1 MVTKKLLRNP
11 ISMLGLIILLGFV
24 ILAVFAPWIAPT
36 PERYKDEPYRIP
48 RYGYRATPT
57 PPSSEHPFGLTQGQ
71 HDIFYGIVWGTRTA
85 FRVGILVAGISCLIG
100 VVVGSISAYVGGRVD
115 EFLMRVVDIF
125 MSFPFII
132 AAIVVTSVFGKSLTN
147 VMVALIFFSWMN
159 YARLIRGNILQ
170 VKQEE
175 YVMAARASG
184 VSHFKIIL
192 RHLLPNSIFPV
203 LIQAS
208 MSLGSVVLT
217 VAGLSFLGLGAE
229 PGYADWG
236 QMLSFARNWLMG
248 TPGNPLAYWY
258 VVAYPAAAIVL
269 FVLAW
274 NLIGD
279 AFRDIL
285 DPRIQ
290 A

>member
-1 MVTKKLLRNP
+1 MVMKKLLRNP
-11 ISMLGLIILLGFV
+11 ISMLGLIILLGF
-24 ILAVFAPWIAPT
+24 IIIAVFAPWIAPT
-36 PERYKDEPYRIP
+36 PERYKDQPYRIP
-48 RYGYRATPT
+48 RYGYRSTPT
-57 PPSSEHPFGLTQGQ
+57 PPSPEHPFGLTEGQ

-85 FRVGILVAGISCLIG
+85 FRVGILVAGVSCLIG
-100 VVVGSISAYVGGRVD
+100 VVIGSISAYIGGKVD
-115 EFLMRVVDIF
+115 EVIMRIVDIF

-175 YVMAARASG
+175 YVTAARACG
-184 VSHFKIIL
+184 VSHVKILL
-192 RHLLPNSIFPV
+192 RHILPNTIFPV

-208 MSLGSVVLT
+208 MSLGTVVVS

-236 QMLSFARNWLMG
+236 QMLSFSRNWLMG

-258 VVAYPAAAIVL
+258 TVVYPGAAIVL

>member
-1 MVTKKLLRNP
+1 
-11 ISMLGLIILLGFV
+11 
-24 ILAVFAPWIAPT
+24 
-36 PERYKDEPYRIP
+36 
-48 RYGYRATPT
+48 
-57 PPSSEHPFGLTQGQ
+57 
-71 HDIFYGIVWGTRTA
+71 
-85 FRVGILVAGISCLIG
+85 
-100 VVVGSISAYVGGRVD
+100 
-115 EFLMRVVDIF
+115 

-147 VMVALIFFSWMN
+147 VMIALIFFSWMN

-208 MSLGSVVLT
+208 MSLGSVVLS

-258 VVAYPAAAIVL
+258 VVVYPAAAIVL
-269 FVLAW
+269 FVLSW